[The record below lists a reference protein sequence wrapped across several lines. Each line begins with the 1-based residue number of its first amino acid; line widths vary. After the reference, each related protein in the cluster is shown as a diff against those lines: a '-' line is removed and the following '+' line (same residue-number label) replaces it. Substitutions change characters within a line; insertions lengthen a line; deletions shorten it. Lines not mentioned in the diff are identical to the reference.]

1 MGKNFRNFL
10 AENMK
15 YERLNIHRESEN
27 RSTLVFLK
35 RGSYFCEEV
44 TQQRII
50 FHEWKKRKERNGT
63 VKHEK
68 FARRQIYLLL

>member
-1 MGKNFRNFL
+1 MHRSNVRILLRMREMWGKISRHNFL

-15 YERLNIHRESEN
+15 YE
-27 RSTLVFLK
+27 
-35 RGSYFCEEV
+35 
-44 TQQRII
+44 RII